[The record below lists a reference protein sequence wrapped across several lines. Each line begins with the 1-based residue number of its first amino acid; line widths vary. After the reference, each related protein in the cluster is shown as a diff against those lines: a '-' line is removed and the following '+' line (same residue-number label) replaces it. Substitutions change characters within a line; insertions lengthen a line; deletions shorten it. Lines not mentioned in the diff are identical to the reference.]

1 MEQPES
7 LENVLAEL
15 QSRFSLFHLR
25 GPNRL
30 ALGDWLIGLLAALCV
45 ALLANLFWIVVGP
58 LGSFGNWKPKQPMI
72 LTASARMALFAS
84 FDPFSRTASQA
95 GGEVAI
101 TSLSLTLFGTRVNE
115 FSGSGSAIL
124 AGADGLQQ
132 SYLVGTEVMPGVI
145 LSEVAFDHVV
155 LTRGG
160 VKESLFLDQSVP
172 AETVGETGTAVTI
185 TAAASSGSDEV
196 RLNAATLR
204 DSVNVTPRNE
214 GGRVTGLVLSAK
226 DDGAMLRNAGLAT
239 GDIVV
244 TINGRPVGSAQDIAA
259 QLRPGAKLTLE
270 VERGAQ
276 KIPIGLNL
284 E

>member
-1 MEQPES
+1 M
-7 LENVLAEL
+7 VEL
-15 QSRFSLFHLR
+15 QSRFPLFR
-25 GPNRL
+25 FSSPNRL

-45 ALLANLFWIVVGP
+45 ALLANLFWLVAGP
-58 LGSFGNWKPKQPMI
+58 LGSFGNWKPKQPTI
-72 LTASARMALFAS
+72 LSASARTALFAS
-84 FDPFSRTASQA
+84 FDPFSRTTTQA
-95 GGEVAI
+95 DGEVAI
-101 TSLSLTLFGTRVNE
+101 TSLALTLFGTRVNE

-124 AGADGLQQ
+124 AGADGVQQ
-132 SYLVGTEVMPGVI
+132 SYLVGIEVMPGVI

-155 LTRGG
+155 LTRNG
-160 VKESLFLDQSVP
+160 VKESLFIDQSVP
-172 AETVGETGTAVTI
+172 AETVGETTAATPTAVS
-185 TAAASSGSDEV
+185 SSGSDEV

-204 DSVNVTPRNE
+204 DSVNVAPRSE

-226 DDGAMLRNAGLAT
+226 DDGAMLRNAGLAN

-270 VERGAQ
+270 VERGSQ

-284 E
+284 K

>member
-1 MEQPES
+1 M
-7 LENVLAEL
+7 AEL
-15 QSRFSLFHLR
+15 QSRFRLFRLR
-25 GPNRL
+25 GPDRL
-30 ALGDWLIGLLAALCV
+30 ALGDWLVGLLAALCV
-45 ALLANLFWIVVGP
+45 ALLANLFWVVAGP
-58 LGSFGNWKPKQPMI
+58 LGSIGNWKPKQPAV
-72 LTASARMALFAS
+72 LTASARIALYAS
-84 FDPFSRTASQA
+84 FDPFSRTTSAA

-124 AGADGLQQ
+124 AGANGMQQ

-155 LTRGG
+155 LTRNG
-160 VKESLFLDQSVP
+160 VRESLFLDQSVP
-172 AETVGETGTAVTI
+172 AETVGETAGVATP
-185 TAAASSGSDEV
+185 AAAPSSGPDEV
-196 RLNAATLR
+196 RLNAETLR
-204 DSVNVTPRNE
+204 DSVNVTPRSE

-270 VERGAQ
+270 VERGSQ